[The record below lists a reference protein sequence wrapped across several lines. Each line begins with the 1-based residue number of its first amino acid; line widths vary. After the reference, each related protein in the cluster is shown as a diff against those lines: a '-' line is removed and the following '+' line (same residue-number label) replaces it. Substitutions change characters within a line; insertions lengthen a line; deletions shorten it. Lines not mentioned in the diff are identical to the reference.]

1 MKYLHQIML
10 NPLKYLHKSLFYYC
24 NLGKYAIKYTY
35 RGRNGLPDKI
45 FIFLYSENYFK
56 FTGGFIT

>member
-1 MKYLHQIML
+1 MFT
-10 NPLKYLHKSLFYYC
+10 LKYAQS
-24 NLGKYAIKYTY
+24 IKILAHITFLLLQFRQICYKIY
-35 RGRNGLPDKI
+35 IKGRNGLPDKI

>member
-1 MKYLHQIML
+1 ML

-35 RGRNGLPDKI
+35 RGRDGLPDKI